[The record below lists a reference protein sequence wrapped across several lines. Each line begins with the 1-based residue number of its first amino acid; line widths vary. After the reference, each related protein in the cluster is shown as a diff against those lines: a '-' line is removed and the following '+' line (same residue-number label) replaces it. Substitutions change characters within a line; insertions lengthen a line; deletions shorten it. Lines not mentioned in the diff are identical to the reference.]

1 MEMSEQI
8 IKVLDS
14 VCEKFGIAIDWTS
27 NNVLPYIQQL
37 GDKIVKYDLCISIV
51 YLVIFFIIFV
61 GSIILSK
68 YMLKCYKNSK
78 DSEKDSLLFEHVSF
92 GNVPSDVGAMLIIII
107 IALFIFS
114 IIGIRDN
121 IMQIIQDI
129 TFPEKTIIEFI
140 KPYLN

>member
-1 MEMSEQI
+1 MEMNEQI

-37 GDKIVKYDLCISIV
+37 GYKIVKYDLCISIMC
-51 YLVIFFIIFV
+51 LVIFLIIFA

-68 YMLKCYKNSK
+68 YILKCYKNFK
-78 DSEKDSLLFEHVSF
+78 DSEKDTLLFEHVSF
-92 GNVPSDVGAMLIIII
+92 GNVPSDVGIILIIIL

-114 IIGIRDN
+114 MIGIRDN

-129 TFPEKTIIEFI
+129 AFPEKTIIEFI